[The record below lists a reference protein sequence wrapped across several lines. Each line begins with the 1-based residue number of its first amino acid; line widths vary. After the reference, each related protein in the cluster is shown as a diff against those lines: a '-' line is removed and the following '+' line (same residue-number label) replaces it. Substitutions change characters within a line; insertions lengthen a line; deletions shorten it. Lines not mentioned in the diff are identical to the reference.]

1 MVSVRGAFGQAGTAS
16 QIVPMMF
23 GHSKKMFSCGSSS
36 STVSLAA
43 ATWAVPLPFTLGAT
57 SLSCPLG
64 SGEAAVPW
72 RRFFAPAIVVYLGNC
87 AIIQRCREILALSTW
102 SG

>member
-1 MVSVRGAFGQAGTAS
+1 MLSVHSAFGQAGTAS

-36 STVSLAA
+36 TVPLAA

-57 SLSCPLG
+57 SLSWPLG
-64 SGEAAVPW
+64 SGEAAVP
-72 RRFFAPAIVVYLGNC
+72 
-87 AIIQRCREILALSTW
+87 
-102 SG
+102 